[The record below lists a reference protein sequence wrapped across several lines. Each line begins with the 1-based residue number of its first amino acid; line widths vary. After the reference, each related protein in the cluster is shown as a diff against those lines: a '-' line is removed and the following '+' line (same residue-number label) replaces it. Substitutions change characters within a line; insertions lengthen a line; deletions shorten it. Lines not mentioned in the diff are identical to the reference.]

1 MRINVKI
8 ARNGAEKIVSA
19 IAGVPV
25 MIREIYTTYHL
36 PMKPGELSLNEVR
49 FWYEPLIPELIKMQK
64 ASKNKKL
71 KK

>member
-1 MRINVKI
+1 
-8 ARNGAEKIVSA
+8 
-19 IAGVPV
+19 

-36 PMKPGELSLNEVR
+36 PMRPGELSLAEVR
-49 FWYEPLIPELIKMQK
+49 FWYEPLIPELLKMQK